1 MTRTSLA
8 APVAIALSLAP
19 FILAQATHAAE
30 IKVISAN
37 GLRAVLA
44 DIAPTFQA
52 ATGHTLAVT
61 ITETGEIRQ
70 RILGGARYDV
80 IALPQATADELAK
93 LGHIAASSMVP
104 VIRVNFGMAVR
115 SGAPKPDVS
124 SAEALRRS
132 LLAATSILITDPAT
146 GGISGVHFMSV
157 LERLGI
163 ADEMK
168 GKLVPNRGGGYHA
181 ERVAKGEADLAIQAE
196 HEIRC
201 VPGVEFVP
209 YPAELQ
215 RSMVFMAGRGATP
228 TEAAGLREAGDA
240 AANVLVQ
247 FLRGPEA
254 VQAIKARCLQP
265 G

>member
-1 MTRTSLA
+1 
-8 APVAIALSLAP
+8 
-19 FILAQATHAAE
+19 
-30 IKVISAN
+30 
-37 GLRAVLA
+37 
-44 DIAPTFQA
+44 DITPAFQA

-70 RILGGARYDV
+70 RILGGARFEV
-80 IALPQATADELAK
+80 IALPQGTADELAK

-115 SGAPKPDVS
+115 AGGAKPPVS
-124 SAEALRRS
+124 SAEGLKRT
-132 LLAATSILITDPAT
+132 LLATNSILITDPAT

-163 ADEMK
+163 VEQMR

-181 ERVAKGEADLAIQAE
+181 ERIAKGEADLAIQAE

-209 YPAELQ
+209 YPAEFQ
-215 RSMVFMAGRGATP
+215 RTIVFMAGRGATP
-228 TEAAGLREAGDA
+228 NNPDSTRENGRAPAEALI
-240 AANVLVQ
+240 Q

-254 VQAIKARCLQP
+254 VQEIKARCLH
-265 G
+265 